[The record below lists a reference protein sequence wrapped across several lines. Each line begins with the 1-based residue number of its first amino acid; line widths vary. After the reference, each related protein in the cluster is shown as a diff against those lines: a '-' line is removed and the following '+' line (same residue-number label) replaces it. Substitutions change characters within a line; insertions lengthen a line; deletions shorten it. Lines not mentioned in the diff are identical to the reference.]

1 MYKQALEVQSLIE
14 QIESMLVECNLRRMK
29 T

>member
-1 MYKQALEVQSLIE
+1 MYKQALEVQSLTE
-14 QIESMLVECNLRRMK
+14 QIESMLVEYNLRGMK